1 MNYNWNQQYI
11 FIIIDLFWLIRAF
24 CQYNYCDVV
33 SKWKKI
39 NGTTC
44 MYNIWLIKSGK
55 KRKVWNLNETI
66 YTIYF
71 SKSILSDDCVFNS
84 DIK

>member
-1 MNYNWNQQYI
+1 MYVQY
-11 FIIIDLFWLIRAF
+11 
-24 CQYNYCDVV
+24 
-33 SKWKKI
+33 
-39 NGTTC
+39 
-44 MYNIWLIKSGK
+44 IWLIKSGK

-84 DIK
+84 DIR